1 MRFFELLDR
10 LLKTNRLFPTMAIIA
25 LFVYVFWIMEATKA
39 PKPVADNKTKIAA
52 PDVIVAKPFVNNEVS
67 TKKQNESRGVPEN
80 VSMPMNEQQIAVRE
94 KMDNE
99 LKKLPTSNLSMRT
112 AELDN
117 EFDLLE
123 KAIGKLKLH
132 LTELSL
138 NDSGRKIASDATN
151 LSSIVAMFELREKQV
166 QEFSV
171 LSDEVK
177 TIQGAT
183 KEALSLS
190 KDFEASQGTLKTIQE
205 TKGKVQSLRR
215 AIERLELAISTLEAN
230 SSKMAPLDKTLLEA
244 LKDREKAEAMAV
256 VKAAESA
263 REASLAQK
271 AKAESDRK
279 QAIVDAEK
287 KRIEDEVND
296 IKAKAEAASLLADF
310 NRDLPQIKYYL
321 GKLFVV
327 GHTQPNRSAHNFED
341 IGTKGP
347 VSYKRL
353 VEVGVLQDKVEGME
367 GAYSRI
373 LFLMSADSNDRTL
386 AAPYPRFIGGHVQ
399 PELAAA
405 ARPAYQ
411 LLKKYGRLLVEK
423 GYLME

>member
-39 PKPVADNKTKIAA
+39 PKPVADNETKIAA
-52 PDVIVAKPFVNNEVS
+52 PNVIVAKPLVNNEVS

-99 LKKLPTSNLSMRT
+99 LKKLPTSNLSTRT

-117 EFDLLE
+117 EFGLLE

-279 QAIVDAEK
+279 QAIADAEK
-287 KRIEDEVND
+287 KRIEDEANE
-296 IKAKAEAASLLADF
+296 IKAKAERASLLADF

-327 GHTQPNRSAHNFED
+327 GHTQPKSAHYFED
-341 IGTKGP
+341 IGTEGP
-347 VSYKRL
+347 VSFKRIVATGAL
-353 VEVGVLQDKVEGME
+353 ADKVEGN
-367 GAYSRI
+367 GAYSAI
-373 LFLMSADSNDRTL
+373 LHLMNSTSNDRIL
-386 AAPYPRFIGGHVQ
+386 AAPYPSYIGGSVMTH
-399 PELAAA
+399 EAAA

>member
-10 LLKTNRLFPTMAIIA
+10 LLKTNRLFPAMAIIA

-39 PKPVADNKTKIAA
+39 PKPVADNETKIAV
-52 PDVIVAKPFVNNEVS
+52 PDVIVAKPLVNNEVS

-112 AELDN
+112 EELDN
-117 EFDLLE
+117 EFGLLE

-132 LTELSL
+132 LSELSL
-138 NDSGRKIASDATN
+138 NDSGRKIASDTTN

-279 QAIVDAEK
+279 QAIIDAEK
-287 KRIEDEVND
+287 KRMEDEAND
-296 IKAKAEAASLLADF
+296 IKAKAERASLLADF

-327 GHTQPNRSAHNFED
+327 GHTQPKSAHYFED
-341 IGTKGP
+341 IGTEGP
-347 VSYKRL
+347 VSFKRIVATGAL
-353 VEVGVLQDKVEGME
+353 ADKVEGN
-367 GAYSRI
+367 GAYSAI
-373 LFLMSADSNDRTL
+373 LHLMNSTSNDRIL
-386 AAPYPRFIGGHVQ
+386 AAPYPSYIGGSVMTH
-399 PELAAA
+399 EAAA

>member
-1 MRFFELLDR
+1 MRFFEVLDR

-39 PKPVADNKTKIAA
+39 PKPVAEDKTKIAA
-52 PDVIVAKPFVNNEVS
+52 PDVIVAKPLVNNQVS

-99 LKKLPTSNLSMRT
+99 LKKLPTSNLSTRT
-112 AELDN
+112 AELDT
-117 EFDLLE
+117 EFGLLE

-132 LTELSL
+132 LSELSL

-205 TKGKVQSLRR
+205 TKSKVQSLRR

-244 LKDREKAEAMAV
+244 LKDREKAV

-271 AKAESDRK
+271 AKVEADRK
-279 QAIVDAEK
+279 QAIVDAEM
-287 KRIEDEVND
+287 KRIEDEANE
-296 IKAKAEAASLLADF
+296 IKAKAERASLLADF

-327 GHTQPNRSAHNFED
+327 GHTQPKSAHYFED
-341 IGTKGP
+341 IGTEGP
-347 VSYKRL
+347 VSFKRIVATGAL
-353 VEVGVLQDKVEGME
+353 ADKVEGN
-367 GAYSRI
+367 GAYSAI
-373 LFLMSADSNDRTL
+373 LHLMNSTSNDRIL
-386 AAPYPRFIGGHVQ
+386 AAPYPSYIGGSVMTH
-399 PELAAA
+399 EAAA

>member
-39 PKPVADNKTKIAA
+39 PKPVADNETKIAA
-52 PDVIVAKPFVNNEVS
+52 PDVIVAKPLVNNEVS

-99 LKKLPTSNLSMRT
+99 LKKLPTSNLSTRT
-112 AELDN
+112 EELDN
-117 EFDLLE
+117 EFGLLE

-132 LTELSL
+132 LSELSL

-244 LKDREKAEAMAV
+244 LKDQEKAEAMAV

-271 AKAESDRK
+271 AKVESDRK
-279 QAIVDAEK
+279 QAIIDAEK
-287 KRIEDEVND
+287 KRIEDEANE
-296 IKAKAEAASLLADF
+296 IKAKAERASLLADF

-327 GHTQPNRSAHNFED
+327 GHTQPKSAHYFED
-341 IGTKGP
+341 IGTEGP
-347 VSYKRL
+347 VSFKRIVATGAL
-353 VEVGVLQDKVEGME
+353 ADKVEGN
-367 GAYSRI
+367 GAYSAI
-373 LFLMSADSNDRTL
+373 LHLMNSTSNDRIL
-386 AAPYPRFIGGHVQ
+386 AAPYPSYIGGSVMTH
-399 PELAAA
+399 EAAA

>member
-10 LLKTNRLFPTMAIIA
+10 SLKTNRLFPTMAIIGIV
-25 LFVYVFWIMEATKA
+25 VYIFWIMEATKV
-39 PKPVADNKTKIAA
+39 PKPVVDNKTKIAA
-52 PDVIVAKPFVNNEVS
+52 PDAIVTKAPVKNEGS
-67 TKKQNESRGVPEN
+67 TKKPTESRGVPEN

-99 LKKLPTSNLSMRT
+99 LKKLPSSNLSMRT
-112 AELDN
+112 AELDT
-117 EFDLLE
+117 EFGLLE

-132 LTELSL
+132 LSDLSL

-151 LSSIVAMFELREKQV
+151 LSSVVAMLELREKQV

-190 KDFEASQGTLKTIQE
+190 KDFEASQGTLRTIQE
-205 TKGKVQSLRR
+205 TKGKVQSMRR
-215 AIERLELAISTLEAN
+215 AVEKLEIAISSLEAN

-263 REASLAQK
+263 REACLAQK

-287 KRIEDEVND
+287 KRMEDEAKDV
-296 IKAKAEAASLLADF
+296 KAKAEKASLIADF
-310 NRDLPQIKYYL
+310 NRDLPQIKHYL
-321 GKLFVV
+321 GKLFLV

-341 IGTKGP
+341 VGTEGP
-347 VSYKRL
+347 VSLKRI
-353 VEVGVLQDKVEGME
+353 VAVGALADKVEGN
-367 GAYSRI
+367 GAYSAI
-373 LFLMSADSNDRTL
+373 LHLMNSTSNDRVL
-386 AAPYPRFIGGHVQ
+386 AAPYPSYIGGSVMTH
-399 PELAAA
+399 EAAA

>member
-39 PKPVADNKTKIAA
+39 PKPVADNETKIAA
-52 PDVIVAKPFVNNEVS
+52 PNVIVAKPLVNNEVS

-99 LKKLPTSNLSMRT
+99 LKKLPTSNLSTRT
-112 AELDN
+112 EELDN
-117 EFDLLE
+117 EFGLLE

-132 LTELSL
+132 LSELSL
-138 NDSGRKIASDATN
+138 NDSGRRIASDATN

-256 VKAAESA
+256 VKAAENA

-287 KRIEDEVND
+287 KRIEDEANE
-296 IKAKAEAASLLADF
+296 IKAKAERASLLADF

-327 GHTQPNRSAHNFED
+327 GHTQPKSAHYFED
-341 IGTKGP
+341 IGTEGP
-347 VSYKRL
+347 VSFKRIVATGAL
-353 VEVGVLQDKVEGME
+353 ADKVEGN
-367 GAYSRI
+367 GAYSAI
-373 LFLMSADSNDRTL
+373 LHLMNSTSNDRIL
-386 AAPYPRFIGGHVQ
+386 AAPYPSYIGGSVMTH
-399 PELAAA
+399 EAAA

>member
-39 PKPVADNKTKIAA
+39 PKPVADNETKIAA
-52 PDVIVAKPFVNNEVS
+52 PNVIVAKPLVNNEVS

-99 LKKLPTSNLSMRT
+99 LKKLPTSNLSTRT
-112 AELDN
+112 EELDN
-117 EFDLLE
+117 EFGLLE

-132 LTELSL
+132 LSELSL

-151 LSSIVAMFELREKQV
+151 LSSVVAMFELREKQV

-287 KRIEDEVND
+287 KRIEDEANE
-296 IKAKAEAASLLADF
+296 IKAKAERASLLADF

-327 GHTQPNRSAHNFED
+327 GHTQPKSAHYFED
-341 IGTKGP
+341 IGTEGP
-347 VSYKRL
+347 VSFKRIVATGAL
-353 VEVGVLQDKVEGME
+353 ADKVEGN
-367 GAYSRI
+367 GAYSAI
-373 LFLMSADSNDRTL
+373 LHLMNSTSNDRIL
-386 AAPYPRFIGGHVQ
+386 AAPYPSYIGGSVMTH
-399 PELAAA
+399 EAAA